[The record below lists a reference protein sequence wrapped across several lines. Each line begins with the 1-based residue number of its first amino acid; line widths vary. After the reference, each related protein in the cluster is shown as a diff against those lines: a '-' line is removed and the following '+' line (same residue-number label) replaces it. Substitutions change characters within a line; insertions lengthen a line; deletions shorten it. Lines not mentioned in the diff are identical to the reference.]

1 MPSGRRDGHYS
12 AGDHRLENGRVLNVF
27 VHTRVAVQG
36 ATIVDM
42 LIDVDGFWRYDNR
55 ETLSTDDDQ
64 ADDDAA
70 AAAVPAL
77 AHDTPRT
84 HVAV

>member
-1 MPSGRRDGHYS
+1 
-12 AGDHRLENGRVLNVF
+12 
-27 VHTRVAVQG
+27 VQG

-64 ADDDAA
+64 ADEDGP
-70 AAAVPAL
+70 AVPAL